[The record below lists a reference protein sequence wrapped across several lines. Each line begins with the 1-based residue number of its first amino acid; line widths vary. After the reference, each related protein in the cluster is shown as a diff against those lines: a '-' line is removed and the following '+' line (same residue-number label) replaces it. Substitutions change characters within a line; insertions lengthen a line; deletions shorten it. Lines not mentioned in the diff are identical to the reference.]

1 MRKVS
6 LDTWI
11 QLLGMLGLLGGLV
24 FVGLEMRQSQTIA
37 RATQQQDRAAILI
50 DVVNSFYEVDVDMQ
64 STYFEKNYDYDFST
78 EEIALRNLIHK
89 LWVIYENDYYQY
101 SQGLMQ
107 EDIWQ
112 AKLNGIQ
119 ILYNNCEER
128 SIYTARAPIF
138 SESFQGVVSGIPD
151 NCTE

>member
-1 MRKVS
+1 MKKVS

-89 LWVIYENDYYQY
+89 LWVIYENDTT
-101 SQGLMQ
+101 S
-107 EDIWQ
+107 I
-112 AKLNGIQ
+112 AKAL
-119 ILYNNCEER
+119 CKK
-128 SIYTARAPIF
+128 IYGGP
-138 SESFQGVVSGIPD
+138 
-151 NCTE
+151 N

>member
-1 MRKVS
+1 MKK
-6 LDTWI
+6 LDIQDLI
-11 QLLGMLGLLGGLV
+11 QLLGMVGIIGSLV

-107 EDIWQ
+107 EDIWR
-112 AKLNGIQ
+112 AKLNGIR

-138 SESFQGVVSGIPD
+138 SDSFQEIVSGIPD
-151 NCTE
+151 EC

>member
-1 MRKVS
+1 MRKIDIQD
-6 LDTWI
+6 LI
-11 QLLGMLGLLGGLV
+11 QLLGMIGIIGSLV

-37 RATQQQDRAAILI
+37 RASQQQDRAAILV

-107 EDIWQ
+107 EDIWR
-112 AKLNGIQ
+112 AKLNGIR

-138 SESFQGVVSGIPD
+138 SDSFQEIVSGIPD
-151 NCTE
+151 EC

>member
-1 MRKVS
+1 
-6 LDTWI
+6 
-11 QLLGMLGLLGGLV
+11 
-24 FVGLEMRQSQTIA
+24 
-37 RATQQQDRAAILI
+37 
-50 DVVNSFYEVDVDMQ
+50 MQ

-107 EDIWQ
+107 EDIWR
-112 AKLNGIQ
+112 AKLNGIR

-138 SESFQGVVSGIPD
+138 SDSFQEIVSGIPD
-151 NCTE
+151 ECSE

>member
-1 MRKVS
+1 MKKVS

-11 QLLGMLGLLGGLV
+11 QLLGMVGLLGGLL

-50 DVVNSFYEVDVDMQ
+50 DVVNAFYEVDVDMQ

-107 EDIWQ
+107 EDIWR
-112 AKLNGIQ
+112 AKLNGIR
-119 ILYNNCEER
+119 ILFNNCEER

-138 SESFQGVVSGIPD
+138 SDSFQEIVSGIPD
-151 NCTE
+151 ECSE